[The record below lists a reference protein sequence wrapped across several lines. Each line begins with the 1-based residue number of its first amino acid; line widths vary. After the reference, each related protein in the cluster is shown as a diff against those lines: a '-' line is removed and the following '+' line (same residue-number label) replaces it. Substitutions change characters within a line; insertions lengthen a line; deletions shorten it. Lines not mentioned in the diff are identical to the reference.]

1 MKKYFEIVAE
11 SMRNQRLLKILSEQR
26 IKTFDVV
33 KQYLD
38 LQEEKGFFRKVDTE
52 AIVSL
57 YDGLDISNLSNLR
70 NRLQFQ

>member
-1 MKKYFEIVAE
+1 
-11 SMRNQRLLKILSEQR
+11 MRNPKLLKILYEQR

-38 LQEEKGFFRKVDTE
+38 LQEEKGFLRKVDTE

-57 YDGLDISNLSNLR
+57 YDGLDISNFM

>member
-1 MKKYFEIVAE
+1 
-11 SMRNQRLLKILSEQR
+11 MRNPKLLKILYEQR
-26 IKTFDVV
+26 IKTFGVV

-52 AIVSL
+52 TIVSL

>member
-1 MKKYFEIVAE
+1 VAE
-11 SMRNQRLLKILSEQR
+11 SMRNPKLLKILYEQR

-33 KQYLD
+33 RQYLD

-57 YDGLDISNLSNLR
+57 YDGLDISNFR

>member
-1 MKKYFEIVAE
+1 VAE
-11 SMRNQRLLKILSEQR
+11 SMRNPKLLKILYEQR

-33 KQYLD
+33 RQYLD
-38 LQEEKGFFRKVDTE
+38 LQEEKRFFRKVDTE

-57 YDGLDISNLSNLR
+57 YDGLDISNFM

>member
-1 MKKYFEIVAE
+1 VTE
-11 SMRNQRLLKILSEQR
+11 SMRNPKLLKILYEQR

-33 KQYLD
+33 RQYLD

-57 YDGLDISNLSNLR
+57 YDGLDISNFM

>member
-1 MKKYFEIVAE
+1 
-11 SMRNQRLLKILSEQR
+11 MRNPKLLKILYEQR
-26 IKTFDVV
+26 IKTSDVV

-57 YDGLDISNLSNLR
+57 YDGVDISNFM

>member
-1 MKKYFEIVAE
+1 MHNPK
-11 SMRNQRLLKILSEQR
+11 LLKILYEQR

-52 AIVSL
+52 AIIPINKHDHRLISSNDRFKSL
-57 YDGLDISNLSNLR
+57 
-70 NRLQFQ
+70 

>member
-1 MKKYFEIVAE
+1 
-11 SMRNQRLLKILSEQR
+11 MRNPELLKILYEQR
-26 IKTFDVV
+26 IKRFDVV

-57 YDGLDISNLSNLR
+57 YDGLDISNFR

>member
-1 MKKYFEIVAE
+1 
-11 SMRNQRLLKILSEQR
+11 MRNPKQLKILYEQR

-33 KQYLD
+33 RQHLD

-57 YDGLDISNLSNLR
+57 YDGLDISNFM

>member
-1 MKKYFEIVAE
+1 
-11 SMRNQRLLKILSEQR
+11 MRNPKLLKILYEQR

-33 KQYLD
+33 KQCLD
-38 LQEEKGFFRKVDTE
+38 LQEEKGFFGKVDTE

-57 YDGLDISNLSNLR
+57 YDGLDISNFR

>member
-1 MKKYFEIVAE
+1 
-11 SMRNQRLLKILSEQR
+11 MRNPKQLKILYEQR

-33 KQYLD
+33 RQHLD

-57 YDGLDISNLSNLR
+57 YDGLDISNFM
-70 NRLQFQ
+70 NRLQFR

>member
-1 MKKYFEIVAE
+1 VAE
-11 SMRNQRLLKILSEQR
+11 SMRNPKLLKILYEQR
-26 IKTFDVV
+26 IKTFDIVR
-33 KQYLD
+33 QYLD

-57 YDGLDISNLSNLR
+57 YDGLDISNFM

>member
-1 MKKYFEIVAE
+1 
-11 SMRNQRLLKILSEQR
+11 MRNPKLLKILYEQR

-33 KQYLD
+33 RQYLD
-38 LQEEKGFFRKVDTE
+38 LQEEKGFFRKVDAE

-57 YDGLDISNLSNLR
+57 YDGLDISNFM

>member
-1 MKKYFEIVAE
+1 VAE
-11 SMRNQRLLKILSEQR
+11 SMRNPKLLKILYEQR

-33 KQYLD
+33 RQYLD

-57 YDGLDISNLSNLR
+57 YDGLDISNIM

>member
-1 MKKYFEIVAE
+1 VAE
-11 SMRNQRLLKILSEQR
+11 SMHSPKLLKILYEQR

-38 LQEEKGFFRKVDTE
+38 LQEEKGFLRKVDTE

-57 YDGLDISNLSNLR
+57 
-70 NRLQFQ
+70 

>member
-1 MKKYFEIVAE
+1 
-11 SMRNQRLLKILSEQR
+11 MRNPKLLKILYEQR

-33 KQYLD
+33 KQCLD
-38 LQEEKGFFRKVDTE
+38 LQEEKGFFRKVDAE

-57 YDGLDISNLSNLR
+57 YDGLDISNFR